1 MRNPNGFGG
10 IYKLTGNR
18 RKPYVARVTTGWTD
32 EGKQIYKN
40 LGTYANYKEA
50 IQALTDYNSNPY
62 DLDAI
67 KITFSELYDSWSR
80 QKYPKISNSMM
91 LSYKN
96 AYRSCKA
103 LYDMPF
109 VLLKKHQIQTL
120 INECP
125 KSYSGRERIK
135 LLISQLFNYA
145 IENDIVNKNY
155 CEYVDLGEKPDKVLN
170 RIPFSFDE
178 IEMLYKSLHIYRYT
192 DTILML
198 IFSGLRPSE
207 LLLLETKD
215 VFLDENYFTCGIK
228 TSSSKNRK
236 VPISRFVRPFFEKYY
251 NEALNANSKYLLINT
266 EGSNMK
272 YSNYNRDKFHKIM
285 EQLEMNHM
293 PHDGRHTFATNMS
306 KCEANK
312 VCTQLIMGHR
322 PKLLIDQTYVHK
334 TVKDLQ
340 KEIDK
345 LETLF
350 DLNKM
355 LSYISDEYYDNNY
368 QFLNFSAVDN
378 LLARKSS

>member
-40 LGTYANYKEA
+40 LGTYTNYKEA

-62 DLDAI
+62 DLDAV
-67 KITFSELYDSWSR
+67 KITFSELYDSWSK

-96 AYRSCKA
+96 AYRSCTP
-103 LYDMPF
+103 LYDTPF

-120 INECP
+120 INESQ

-155 CEYVDLGEKPDKVLN
+155 CDYVDLGEKPDKVLN
-170 RIPFSFDE
+170 RVPFSFDE
-178 IEMLYKSLHIYRYT
+178 IELLYKSLHIYRYT

-285 EQLEMNHM
+285 EQLEMKHM

-368 QFLNFSAVDN
+368 QFLNFSTIDN

>member
-18 RKPYVARVTTGWTD
+18 RKPYVARITIGWTN

-40 LGTYANYKEA
+40 LGTYHSYKEA

-62 DLDAI
+62 DLDAS
-67 KITFSELYDSWSR
+67 KITFSEIYEKWSVL
-80 QKYPKISNSMM
+80 KYPKLSNSMV

-96 AYRSCKA
+96 AYKACKP
-103 LYDMPF
+103 LYDVPF
-109 VLLKKHQIQTL
+109 VSLKKHQIQTL
-120 INECP
+120 INDSP
-125 KSYSGRERIK
+125 KSYSGRSRIK

-145 IENDIVNKNY
+145 IQNDMVNKNY
-155 CEYVDLGEKPDKVLN
+155 CEYVDLGEKPDKVLA
-170 RIPFSFDE
+170 RIPFSPAE
-178 IEMLYKSLHIYRYT
+178 IELLYKSLHIYRYT

-207 LLLLETKD
+207 LLLLETKN

-228 TSSSKNRK
+228 TTSSKNRK

-251 NEALNANSKYLLINT
+251 KEAIEHNSKYLIINT

-272 YSNYNRDKFHKIM
+272 YSNFNRDKFHKIM

-293 PHDGRHTFATNMS
+293 PHDGRHSFATYMS
-306 KCEANK
+306 KCDANK

-340 KEIDK
+340 NEIDK
-345 LETLF
+345 LENIF
-350 DLNKM
+350 DLKKM
-355 LSYISDEYYDNNY
+355 LSLISDKYYENDY
-368 QFLNFSAVDN
+368 EFSNFSLVDN
-378 LLARKSS
+378 LLARKIS